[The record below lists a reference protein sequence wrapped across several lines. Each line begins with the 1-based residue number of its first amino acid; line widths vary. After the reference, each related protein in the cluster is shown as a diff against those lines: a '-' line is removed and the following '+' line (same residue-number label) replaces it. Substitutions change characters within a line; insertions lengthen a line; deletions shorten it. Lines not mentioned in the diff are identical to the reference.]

1 MLKQILLS
9 GALALPIMALNA
21 NAQQKPASVFI
32 TAGQSNADGRVYNS
46 EIVDYL
52 KPGYKYLHYAN
63 VTSQSS
69 GTFTTRNFDNTKE
82 RWAFCDVTNYFIE
95 QALQQ
100 DFYAIK
106 TTCMVCRPHMDSR
119 KQRISWRHHHGQIA
133 HQVAHRGFLRPRRW
147 HSLQAT
153 AGLRRKSHNVA
164 SGRERP

>member
-9 GALALPIMALNA
+9 GALALPIVALNA

-52 KPGYKYLHYAN
+52 KPGYKYLKYAN
-63 VTSQSS
+63 VTSTSTGEF
-69 GTFTTRNFDNTKE
+69 GTRTFEDRKA

-100 DFYAIK
+100 DFYAIKCTYGGTAIATGVTAEK

-147 HSLQAT
+147 HT
-153 AGLRRKSHNVA
+153 I
-164 SGRERP
+164 

>member
-1 MLKQILLS
+1 MLKRILLS
-9 GALALPIMALNA
+9 GALALPIVALNA

-69 GTFTTRNFDNTKE
+69 GTFTTRNFDNAKE

-106 TTCMVCRPHMDSR
+106 CTYGGTA
-119 KQRISWRHHHGQIA
+119 IA
-133 HQVAHRGFLRPRRW
+133 TGV
-147 HSLQAT
+147 T
-153 AGLRRKSHNVA
+153 A
-164 SGRERP
+164 E